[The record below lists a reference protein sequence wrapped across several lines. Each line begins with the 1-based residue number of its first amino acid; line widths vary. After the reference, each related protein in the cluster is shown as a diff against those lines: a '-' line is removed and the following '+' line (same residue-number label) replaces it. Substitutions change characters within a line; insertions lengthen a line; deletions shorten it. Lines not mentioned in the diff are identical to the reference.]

1 MSELDDLRAVVA
13 SLRNQRDRADARYVQ
28 ARADHLEAI
37 DANTAAEARVEA
49 LEAGLREADEF
60 VRTAKHK
67 FESITPDWPDSGAV
81 NVWIHEAEVV
91 RLHTRA
97 ALAAALPERQTA
109 GPGCERHRGD
119 PHNLCEACW
128 AVEPPAALHNPQ
140 ETNQ

>member
-1 MSELDDLRAVVA
+1 MDKYDGPGLHTLREHLKELRAERD
-13 SLRNQRDRADARYVQ
+13 SLRNQRDQEQ
-28 ARADHLEAI
+28 AWRERLQESELREHHKLL
-37 DANTAAEARVEA
+37 AAEARVEA
-49 LEAGLREADEF
+49 LEPVLEAAEAFIEARWLGSREALEKS
-60 VRTAKHK
+60 V
-67 FESITPDWPDSGAV
+67 
-81 NVWIHEAEVV
+81 
-91 RLHTRA
+91 RA